1 MTAPDNMTY
10 KSAVWHPNTQMSEWD
25 TFDTI
30 VRGQGMY
37 LTDSQGH
44 KMIDAV
50 ASMWCNVW
58 GHSEP
63 ELVAALRA
71 QAEKL
76 QHSPLFNL
84 THAPAEKLAR
94 MLLDACPGT
103 KRVFY
108 SDNGSTAMEAAFKM
122 AVQYWNN
129 QGASDRHKI
138 VGMEGGY
145 HGDTLG
151 AMMVGYSPKF
161 FGRYGDM
168 IQGRLAIP
176 TPRADAPPEEWAKS
190 LDEAAGMLEQDD
202 SVAAVAME
210 SGAQV
215 AGGVRI
221 YPPRFQKSMGDI
233 CRRNDI
239 LFILDEVATGL
250 GRLGAMA
257 EYVRQESAPDIVSY
271 GKMLSGGYLPIA
283 ATLASRRV
291 SDTFGGEYAQMR
303 HLFHG
308 HTFTGNPLGSAVAVR
323 NLELYRQRN
332 LMKHV
337 SRISESFG
345 EMIREAG
352 QIDTVR
358 HIRHEGLL
366 AGIELKDDWRPPAGI
381 SPNRFIFE
389 AGRRA
394 GIYLRTLDNVI
405 MAVPPLAIQ
414 DADLK
419 YMVSALLETIR
430 AIS

>member
-1 MTAPDNMTY
+1 MTVSSRN
-10 KSAVWHPNTQMSEWD
+10 SVWHPNTQMSEWD

-37 LTDSQGH
+37 LINSQGQ

-63 ELVAALRA
+63 ELVAALSR

-76 QHSPLFNL
+76 QHAPLFNL
-84 THAPAEKLAR
+84 THLPAENLAR
-94 MLLDACPGT
+94 MLLDVCPGMG
-103 KRVFY
+103 RVFY

-129 QGASDRHKI
+129 QGMSDRHRI
-138 VGMEGGY
+138 VGLQGGY
-145 HGDTLG
+145 HGDTVG

-161 FGRYGDM
+161 FGRYDNM
-168 IQGRLAIP
+168 MQDHITIP
-176 TPRADAPPEEWAKS
+176 IPPADAPPEEWEDS
-190 LDEAAGMLEQDD
+190 LNDAASILEGDD
-202 SVAAVAME
+202 SIAAVAME

-221 YPPRFQKSMGDI
+221 YPPGFQKRIGDI
-233 CRRNDI
+233 CRQNDI
-239 LFILDEVATGL
+239 LFILDEIATGL

-257 EYVRQESAPDIVSY
+257 EYVRQESMPDIVSY

-283 ATLASRRV
+283 ATLASEHI
-291 SDTFGGEYAQMR
+291 SDTFEGEYEQLR

-308 HTFTGNPLGSAVAVR
+308 HTFTGNPLGAAVAVR
-323 NLELYRQRN
+323 NLELYQQRN
-332 LMKHV
+332 LMAHV
-337 SRISESFG
+337 SRVSKSFRD
-345 EMIREAG
+345 MLQEASRMD
-352 QIDTVR
+352 IIH
-358 HIRHEGLL
+358 HIRCEGML
-366 AGIELKDDWRPPAGI
+366 AGVELKNDWRPPNGM

-394 GIYLRTLDNVI
+394 GIYLRTLDKII
-405 MAVPPLAIQ
+405 MVVPPLAIQ
-414 DADLK
+414 DADLERL
-419 YMVSALLETIR
+419 VSALLDTIR
-430 AIS
+430 TI